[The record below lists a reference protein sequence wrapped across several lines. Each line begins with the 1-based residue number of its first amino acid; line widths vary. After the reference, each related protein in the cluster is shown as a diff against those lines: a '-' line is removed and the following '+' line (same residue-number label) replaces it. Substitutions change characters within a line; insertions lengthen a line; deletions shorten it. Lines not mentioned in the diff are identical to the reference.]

1 MPSPR
6 AHELG
11 TNHLAMTLREVDAS
25 TAPVEDL
32 LAVHAIEQACLPEL
46 LPGEPGRSA
55 DEAIAYL
62 RHPPETHVRYRWLA
76 ETGGEPAGT
85 AGMYVHGPTAV
96 FVELFVA
103 PDRRRQRFG
112 TALLEVVL
120 ERASK
125 LRLKRLYAQHATA
138 GGAAFAARAGA
149 ADGQRDVRSLLD
161 LGAARLPEPMV
172 PDGWSL
178 ATWIGRVPDD
188 AVESYARARGAMDD
202 APAPDGVD
210 IPTETVERVR
220 AMEASLALRRR
231 ELRVTVALDA
241 RGEVGSFTDLR
252 LSEGSSV
259 VYTDDTGTVAAA
271 RGLGLARAVKLESL
285 RRLVAD
291 HPGTRHVTTTNGEE
305 NRAIRHINERI
316 GFVPIA
322 TLTNAVLEL

>member
-1 MPSPR
+1 
-6 AHELG
+6 
-11 TNHLAMTLREVDAS
+11 
-25 TAPVEDL
+25 
-32 LAVHAIEQACLPEL
+32 
-46 LPGEPGRSA
+46 
-55 DEAIAYL
+55 
-62 RHPPETHVRYRWLA
+62 
-76 ETGGEPAGT
+76 
-85 AGMYVHGPTAV
+85 MYVHGPTAV

-103 PDRRRQRFG
+103 PDLRRQRVG